1 MFIAMMDQDNIDALA
16 GEYVLG
22 TLNGDERAQVEAR
35 RPHEPSLEAAIQAWQ
50 RRLGPMTSYV
60 ASVAPPARIKVKVAA
75 EIAARQAA
83 GRGQPIVPERLVEA
97 TTPTA
102 EIIDLTRRLS
112 RWRTVA
118 IGAGALAAA
127 LSGVIAMRDTVR
139 IAPPSKEPTTFVAVL
154 QKDAQS
160 PAFIMTVDSAA
171 RTFTVRAVAADKPI
185 GKSHELWIVNERLGP
200 PKSLGVVGHSQFS
213 SGVQLAAYAAG
224 DIEASTYAVTLEPE
238 GGSATG
244 LPTGPV
250 VYAGKLVQTKP

>member
-1 MFIAMMDQDNIDALA
+1 MIDQDNIDALA

-22 TLNGDERAQVEAR
+22 TMSGEERAHVEVLR
-35 RPHEPSLEAAIQAWQ
+35 QREPELEAAIQAWE
-50 RRLGPMTSYV
+50 RRLGPMSSYV
-60 ASVAPPARIKVKVAA
+60 VGVTPPTEVKAKLLA
-75 EIAARQAA
+75 KIAARRSAGNGQA
-83 GRGQPIVPERLVEA
+83 IIPERLVDVVK
-97 TTPTA
+97 PTA
-102 EIIDLTRRLS
+102 EVIDLTRRLS
-112 RWRTVA
+112 RWRTAA

-139 IAPPSKEPTTFVAVL
+139 VPLPAKEPTTFVAVL

-171 RTFTVRAVAADKPI
+171 RTFTVRAVAADKPV

-200 PKSLGVVGHSQFS
+200 PKSLGVVGQSQFS
-213 SGVQLAAYAAG
+213 SGVQLAAYASG

>member
-1 MFIAMMDQDNIDALA
+1 MMDQDTIEALA

-22 TLNGDERAQVEAR
+22 TLSGPERAQVEAQR
-35 RPHEPSLEAAIQAWQ
+35 HSEPALEAAIGAWE
-50 RRLGPMTSYV
+50 RRLGPM
-60 ASVAPPARIKVKVAA
+60 
-75 EIAARQAA
+75 AA
-83 GRGQPIVPERLVEA
+83 GVVSVVPPSHVKARVLAKIANHVAGTSDQPIASERLVEVA
-97 TTPTA
+97 KPSA
-102 EIIDLTRRLS
+102 EIIDLTRRVS

-118 IGAGALAAA
+118 LSAGALAAA
-127 LSGVIAMRDTVR
+127 LSGVIAMRDSVKETPR
-139 IAPPSKEPTTFVAVL
+139 PPDPTTFVAVL
-154 QKDAQS
+154 QKDALS

-171 RTFTVRAVAADKPI
+171 RTFTVRAVAADRLV

-200 PKSLGVVGHSQFS
+200 PKSLGIVGHAQFS

>member
-1 MFIAMMDQDNIDALA
+1 MMDHDTIDALA

-22 TLNGDERAQVEAR
+22 TLSAEERAQVEALR
-35 RPHEPSLEAAIQAWQ
+35 LREPSLEAAIQAWE
-50 RRLGPMTSYV
+50 RRLGSMTTYV
-60 ASVAPPARIKVKVAA
+60 ESVTPPAQIKTKVLA
-75 EIAARQAA
+75 EIADRRSA
-83 GRGQPIVPERLVEA
+83 GSDLSIVPERLVEVVK
-97 TTPTA
+97 PTA

-112 RWRTVA
+112 RWRSAA

-127 LSGVIAMRDTVR
+127 LTGVIAMRDVVR
-139 IAPPSKEPTTFVAVL
+139 VPPPATEPTTFVAVL

-171 RTFTVRAVAADKPI
+171 RTFTVRAVAAEKPA

-200 PKSLGVVGHSQFS
+200 PKSLGVVGQSAFS
-213 SGVQLAAYAAG
+213 SGVQLAAYASG
-224 DIEASTYAVTLEPE
+224 DIEAATYAVTLEPE

>member
-1 MFIAMMDQDNIDALA
+1 MMDQDNIDALA

-22 TLNGDERAQVEAR
+22 TLSGDERAHIEALR
-35 RPHEPSLEAAIQAWQ
+35 QRDPALEAAIQAWERQ
-50 RRLGPMTSYV
+50 LGPMTS
-60 ASVAPPARIKVKVAA
+60 SVESVTPPAQIKAKVLA
-75 EIAARQAA
+75 EIADRRAA
-83 GRGQPIVPERLVEA
+83 GSVQSIVPERLVEP

-112 RWRTVA
+112 RWRTA
-118 IGAGALAAA
+118 ALGAGALAAA
-127 LSGVIAMRDTVR
+127 LSGVIASRDAVR
-139 IAPPSKEPTTFVAVL
+139 APLSPKEPTTFVAVL

-171 RTFTVRAVAADKPI
+171 GTFTVRAVAAEKPV
-185 GKSHELWIVNERLGP
+185 GKSHELWLVNARLGP
-200 PKSLGVVGHSQFS
+200 PKSLGVVGQSQFS
-213 SGVQLAAYAAG
+213 TGVQLAAYASG

>member
-1 MFIAMMDQDNIDALA
+1 MMDQDNIDALA

-22 TLNGDERAQVEAR
+22 TLSGDERAQVEALR
-35 RPHEPSLEAAIQAWQ
+35 RRDPALEAAIQAWE
-50 RRLGPMTSYV
+50 RRLDPMTTV
-60 ASVAPPARIKVKVAA
+60 VESVTPPAHIKAKVTA
-75 EIAARQAA
+75 EIAGHQAA
-83 GRGQPIVPERLVEA
+83 SRGQSIVPERLVEP

-127 LSGVIAMRDTVR
+127 LSGVIALRDTVR
-139 IAPPSKEPTTFVAVL
+139 VPLPAKEPTTFVAVL
-154 QKDAQS
+154 QKDSQS

-171 RTFTVRAVAADKPI
+171 RTFTVRAVAADKPV

-200 PKSLGVVGHSQFS
+200 PKSLGVVGQSQFS
-213 SGVQLAAYAAG
+213 SGVQLAAYTSG